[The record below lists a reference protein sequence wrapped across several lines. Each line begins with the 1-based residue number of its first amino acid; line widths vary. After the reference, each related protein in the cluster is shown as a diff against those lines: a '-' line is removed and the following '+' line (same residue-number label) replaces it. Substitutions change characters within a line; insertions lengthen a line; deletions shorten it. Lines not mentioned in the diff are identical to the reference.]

1 MCVFTFVFRI
11 STMTPNFSRIGF
23 MTEFLAEMT
32 GLVGGE
38 GGIGSGRRK
47 EGRRP
52 AEYRFVDKGKSQIN

>member
-1 MCVFTFVFRI
+1 
-11 STMTPNFSRIGF
+11 

-47 EGRRP
+47 EGKETCGIQVRRQRKVP
-52 AEYRFVDKGKSQIN
+52 NKLSPKMSKSKNYFLV